1 MRVLYLVTH
10 PCSLVG
16 TADCVPGPWGFLT
29 LCRKLQLY
37 SSFMFL
43 MGNIFLLKL
52 DCESKFPPRL
62 KLPLSKTEYAN
73 GYIKICKR
81 IHSVKEKMKVE
92 EKIH

>member
-1 MRVLYLVTH
+1 
-10 PCSLVG
+10 
-16 TADCVPGPWGFLT
+16 
-29 LCRKLQLY
+29 
-37 SSFMFL
+37 MFL

-62 KLPLSKTEYAN
+62 KLLLSKTEYAN